1 MKIKRTTYREFEEK
15 FGGLNRLRIRRKDGN
30 LAHYSNSIVPIRYRA
45 NICFNPKKG
54 CTYVGLTCL
63 GYLDIFGPKET
74 DPTIVIRFSGYITA
88 EDLINS
94 DFQYKDGLN
103 AVMEELEN
111 DWRRKLDSIKD

>member
-15 FGGLNRLRIRRKDGN
+15 FGGLNRLKIRRKDCN
-30 LAHYSNSIVPIRYRA
+30 IVHYGNSIVPIRYRA
-45 NICFNPKKG
+45 NICYRPKKD

-63 GYLDIFGPKET
+63 GYIDIFGPSA
-74 DPTIVIRFSGYITA
+74 DDLTIVIRFDGNVTA

-111 DWRRKLDSIKD
+111 DWMRKLDSIKD